1 MPAASRLSVTSV
13 SCKSIKNCLYF
24 TRGWIK
30 RRFISYPFK
39 KRVRERMA
47 EGQDNFRGRFLN
59 RILSE
64 GSPVGIDSPLPW
76 MAPVL
81 VSGAAE
87 DGSFPGLNLA
97 LGAPCSISVA
107 KTYIPAPGSLLKPY
121 LHPSDIYVALVCFW
135 KTWFLSQSPK
145 LKLGLQLS

>member
-1 MPAASRLSVTSV
+1 MCASVWQRVKIILEADFSTGSFLKVVLLELTAP
-13 SCKSIKNCLYF
+13 CL
-24 TRGWIK
+24 G
-30 RRFISYPFK
+30 
-39 KRVRERMA
+39 
-47 EGQDNFRGRFLN
+47 
-59 RILSE
+59 
-64 GSPVGIDSPLPW
+64 

-135 KTWFLSQSPK
+135 KT
-145 LKLGLQLS
+145 